1 MRRPTLPGMET
12 FESTEHWQAVDRKR
26 NIARDYWIVG
36 SRDLFGW
43 YVVERR
49 WGRIGATGRSAISS
63 FADERAALQFIKA
76 IRSRRRSALRRIG
89 VPYSPA

>member
-1 MRRPTLPGMET
+1 MPDMEI
-12 FESTEHWQAVDRKR
+12 FECTEHWQAVDRDR

>member
-1 MRRPTLPGMET
+1 MEI
-12 FESTEHWQAVDRKR
+12 FDSIEHWQAVDRKR

-76 IRSRRRSALRRIG
+76 IRSRRRRALRRIG